1 MIAHCADHA
10 WLQVVEGHVIRKTAD
25 VQFGIV
31 MTARIAATDKHSVS
45 TVASHVGQRQGLVV
59 EQKVRDCP
67 WHRLSKRD
75 RSRWANHPMVWV
87 GNKSEAL
94 PIAGVARR
102 VITYN
107 NHLSSLAG
115 YILPPF
121 RCASRFRHVRSKPLR
136 CRTYAPV
143 APFSAVHLRQESPP
157 DLPPG
162 GVFSL
167 L

>member
-10 WLQVVEGHVIRKTAD
+10 WLQVVEGHVIRETTD

-75 RSRWANHPMVWV
+75 RSRRANHPMVWAWNITGILAIRGV
-87 GNKSEAL
+87 DKS
-94 PIAGVARR
+94 
-102 VITYN
+102 T
-107 NHLSSLAG
+107 
-115 YILPPF
+115 
-121 RCASRFRHVRSKPLR
+121 
-136 CRTYAPV
+136 
-143 APFSAVHLRQESPP
+143 
-157 DLPPG
+157 G
-162 GVFSL
+162 GP
-167 L
+167 